1 MAKKKEIDWEQR
13 RYELAKA
20 ALPQLQ
26 EIKAKIT
33 NKAIEMDMIKDSEA
47 WHASWNDSICVEAI
61 KLADAMIN
69 RLKNGNETDN
79 Q

>member
-1 MAKKKEIDWEQR
+1 MAKQKQIDWEQR

-20 ALPQLQ
+20 ALPHLQQL
-26 EIKAKIT
+26 KAQIT
-33 NKAIEMDMIKDSEA
+33 SEAIELEMIRDSDA
-47 WHASWNDSICVEAI
+47 WHASWNDNICVEAI

-69 RLKNGNETDN
+69 RLKNGIETDN